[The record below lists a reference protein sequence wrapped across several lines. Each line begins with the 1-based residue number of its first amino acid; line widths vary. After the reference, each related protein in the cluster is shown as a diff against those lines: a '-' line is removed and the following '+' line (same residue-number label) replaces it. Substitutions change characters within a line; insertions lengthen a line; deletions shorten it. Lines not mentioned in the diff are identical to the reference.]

1 MILYNKN
8 MKISFVLAL
17 IIFEQA
23 SSIRLQ
29 AESQTQFLKGLADA
43 AAGAVG
49 AAANAVGGAA
59 GGDDHAAE
67 QPGGN
72 VNSVNLID
80 NAKTMINSQPADPF

>member
-23 SSIRLQ
+23 SSIRL
-29 AESQTQFLKGLADA
+29 ESQTQFLAGLADAAKGALGA

-49 AAANAVGGAA
+49 GG
-59 GGDDHAAE
+59 GGDDHGGDKPE
-67 QPGGN
+67 GN